1 VFPYSTEVAGL
12 AMIGNK
18 YAGLIWREVISN
30 AGAEFVP
37 YEMEW
42 VGITDLWR
50 VGMEFVGSLINN
62 VGSK

>member
-1 VFPYSTEVAGL
+1 
-12 AMIGNK
+12 MIGNK
-18 YAGLIWREVISN
+18 YAGLIWRDNV
-30 AGAEFVP
+30 GAEFVP

-50 VGMEFVGSLINN
+50 VGIEFAGSLINN